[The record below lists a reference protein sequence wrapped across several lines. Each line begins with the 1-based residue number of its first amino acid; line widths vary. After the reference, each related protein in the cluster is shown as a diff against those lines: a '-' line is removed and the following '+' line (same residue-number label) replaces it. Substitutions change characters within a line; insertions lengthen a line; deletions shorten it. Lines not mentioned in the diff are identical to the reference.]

1 MDAQEMLTHIA
12 EMTAGCTRCDLQYS
26 RRLAVPGE
34 GPVNARILLIGE
46 GPGFHENVQGRPF
59 VGQAGK
65 LLDELLESAGLSR
78 ADVFITNVVKCRP
91 PGNRDPLP
99 AEVAACSEYLDC
111 QIEAINPQI
120 IITLGRYSMGK
131 YLPNAKI
138 SAVHGQSIWVR
149 GRLIVPMYHPAA
161 ALHMPS
167 LRPELERDF
176 ARLPEYLAQAANP
189 PAAHYEA
196 RSAAAPAASTPRPA
210 AQPDL
215 LSLFSQPA
223 PADPE
228 EPPESHV
235 IKETPPDEPPTE
247 PDVPTQLSLF

>member
-1 MDAQEMLTHIA
+1 MTDALQVLEQIA
-12 EMTAGCTRCDLQYS
+12 GLVKDCTRCELQYG

-34 GPVNARILLIGE
+34 GPADARILLIGE

-65 LLDELLESAGLSR
+65 LLDELLASVHLNREQ
-78 ADVFITNVVKCRP
+78 VFITNVVKCRP

-99 AEVAACSEYLDC
+99 AEVSACSDYLDH
-111 QIEAINPQI
+111 QIEVINPQV

-138 SAVHGQSIWVR
+138 SAVHGQALWVR

-176 ARLPEYLAQAANP
+176 ARLPEYLAQAASGAHIA
-189 PAAHYEA
+189 PAVEA
-196 RSAAAPAASTPRPA
+196 ASPAAPAPRA
-210 AQPDL
+210 AQPDM
-215 LSLFSQPA
+215 LSLFSQPRQE
-223 PADPE
+223 DE
-228 EPPESHV
+228 PESHEV
-235 IKETPPDEPPTE
+235 RESGQNEPDEPPS
-247 PDVPTQLSLF
+247 PTQLSLF